1 VPDPK
6 PGESRDDFVSR
17 CIPIVIEDGTAEDGD
32 QAVAIC
38 NSMWRSKSMTPQE
51 KLLAAIRARQQKSTE
66 FGYGIITA
74 DKYVQTMLD
83 AAGTDVCYKA
93 ARGKNTSFSDVMEKA
108 ARTLVYSNSD
118 MELEDKIAEDRYTD
132 LLGEVEVPKNCLMVF
147 KHVLTTPRKDRDGD
161 ILRTE
166 GMTPDPKMLLLWQH
180 IHTMPIGKMLMICEH
195 NTKVLSLYSCIV
207 DMNETC
213 HDSAVMVDNGMGRFS
228 HGFRALEFE
237 RTKEG
242 DGQEGGFDVLKGE
255 IMEESLVSVPA
266 NIDSETEDILLSL
279 VEGGKLTSPVMKQVG
294 QSIRDGRPLKVPVEL
309 DIKVAVNGM
318 EVKDENES
326 GSGEGE
332 EERGTVTTSK
342 ETNETVTDKKQEEAK
357 DNEVKSIPWGDL
369 QGSWEYIE
377 GELRS
382 KARAFVNDKIGI
394 GEDDWV
400 GVVGTFQ
407 DSVILCHENYGSDYK
422 ETCYEAS
429 WAMLEGKPE
438 FVGDLK
444 EVEIQ
449 IKTEIIRKEWEDRLG
464 RIKSLEKPEE
474 EKEDKAEMTCPECG
488 SKVIEDGEC
497 KDCGYKAESEKPTE
511 ETITEDFT
519 VKDAMVKILSE
530 GTHADRVK
538 MGAMLIHFQELEDRD
553 TRVKHYRSIVG
564 R

>member
-1 VPDPK
+1 
-6 PGESRDDFVSR
+6 
-17 CIPIVIEDGTAEDGD
+17 
-32 QAVAIC
+32 
-38 NSMWRSKSMTPQE
+38 MTPQE
-51 KLLAAIRARQQKSTE
+51 MLLAAIRARQQKSTE

-93 ARGKNTSFSDVMEKA
+93 ARGKNTSFADVMEKA
-108 ARTLVYSNSD
+108 SKTLVYSNSD
-118 MELEDKIAEDRYTD
+118 MEVEDKIAKDRYTD

-166 GMTPDPKMLLLWQH
+166 GMNPDPKMLLLWQH
-180 IHTMPIGKMLMICEH
+180 IHTMPIGKMLLIAEH

-266 NIDSETEDILLSL
+266 NIDSETEEVLLSL

-294 QSIRDGRPLKVPVEL
+294 LTIRERKPVEVPVNL
-309 DIKVAVNGM
+309 NIKVSVDQ

-342 ETNETVTDKKQEEAK
+342 ETNETVADEKQETAE
-357 DNEVKSIPWGDL
+357 DYEVKSIPWGEL

-382 KARAFVNDKIGI
+382 KARSFVDSKMSIS
-394 GEDDWV
+394 EDDWV

-407 DSVILCHENYGSDYK
+407 DSVILCHEKYASDYQ

-438 FVGDLK
+438 FVGELK

-449 IKTEIIRKEWEDRLG
+449 IKTEIIRKEWSDRLEK
-464 RIKSLEKPEE
+464 IKSLDAPEE
-474 EKEDKAEMTCPECG
+474 EKEEKAEMACPECG
-488 SKVIEDGEC
+488 SKVIEDGSC
-497 KDCGYKAESEKPTE
+497 KDCGYKLETEKPTE
-511 ETITEDFT
+511 ETSTEEFT
-519 VKDAMVKILSE
+519 VKDAMMKILTE
-530 GTHADRVK
+530 GTHEDHVK
-538 MGAMLIHFQELEDRD
+538 MGGLLIHFQELKDRD